1 MLKPL
6 TSVVS
11 GSFISIG
18 LALTTGALAH
28 ATEAFAQAAAGAA
41 PRPSML
47 EQFAPFILI
56 FGIFYF
62 LVIRPQQRRSTTH
75 RGFLDKLKR
84 GDSVLTTGGI
94 LGTIEGLTEQFVIL
108 QIADGVKVRVLKNQ
122 IASGI
127 NEELVKK

>member
-1 MLKPL
+1 MLAIIWNEMFMA
-6 TSVVS
+6 SAWAQ
-11 GSFISIG
+11 G
-18 LALTTGALAH
+18 TGA
-28 ATEAFAQAAAGAA
+28 AA
-41 PRPSML
+41 PRPSLL

-62 LVIRPQQRRSTTH
+62 LVIRPQQRRAQTH
-75 RGFLDKLKR
+75 KTFLDGIKR

-122 IASGI
+122 IASSVA
-127 NEELVKK
+127 EELVKK